1 MNKCSLFSVIMMMM
15 EKNEYQRLKNL
26 ADTGI
31 KDHTRAREAF
41 EALYPVWKEGNLP
54 DRLHN
59 SFAWIIYYHVRHE
72 QATMPSLE
80 MRQALAAYLALDNE
94 RPSRLHSC
102 ILLMATRLKA
112 RDAEF
117 KFGKFFEMWGMNN
130 LTDED
135 WQQDK
140 KEGRDGTVTFI
151 SVAEHAI
158 RLYAKELHEART
170 KEFNP
175 DFEPLLVKAVK
186 QYPSQGLYKYY
197 LARLYAALG
206 QKSKAVRAYKKL
218 ALITGQSYI
227 WSDLAALLTEPA
239 QRKAALCKALLLQRD
254 VNKTGRLHL
263 GLAQLLIKEK
273 KFPEAA
279 CELRQYRDIYTRN
292 GWHLS
297 DYYQRL
303 RQCVPADTQPLLD
316 NRALYQQSLAVLDQ
330 FLYNGLPEVALT
342 LTTEFKDRRGNM
354 TARLVMDSGKAVF
367 LPAMRLASDTQG
379 VRVRHYMARIVNPDD
394 RPRVVTLRPKE

>member
-1 MNKCSLFSVIMMMM
+1 MDNT
-15 EKNEYQRLKNL
+15 EYSRLKNL
-26 ADTGI
+26 ADAGI
-31 KDHTRAREAF
+31 KDHTRAREAY
-41 EALYPVWKEGNLP
+41 EALYPVWKQGNLP
-54 DRLHN
+54 ARLNN
-59 SFAWIIYYHVRHE
+59 SFAWVIYYHVRHE
-72 QATMPSLE
+72 QETMPSLE
-80 MRQALAAYLALDNE
+80 MRQVLAAYLSLDNE
-94 RPSRLHSC
+94 RPSRLHSR

-117 KFGKFFEMWGMNN
+117 KFGKFFEMWGMDN

-140 KEGRDGTVTFI
+140 KEGREGTVTFV

-158 RLYAKELHEART
+158 RLYAKELHEKRA
-170 KEFNP
+170 KEFNS

-186 QYPSQGLYKYY
+186 QYPTQSLYKYY
-197 LARLYAALG
+197 LARLYAATG
-206 QKSKAVRAYKKL
+206 RKAKALKAYKKL

-227 WSDLAALLTEPA
+227 WSDLAALLTDPV

-263 GLAQLLIKEK
+263 GLAQLLIKENRS
-273 KFPEAA
+273 PEAA

-297 DYYQRL
+297 DFYQRL
-303 RQCVPADTQPLLD
+303 RQSVPADTQPVRD
-316 NRALYQQSLAVLDQ
+316 NRSLYQASLAALDD
-330 FLYNGLPEVALT
+330 FLYSDLPEVALT

-354 TARLVMDSGKAVF
+354 SARLVTADGKAVF
-367 LPAMRLASDTQG
+367 LPASRLLTDVQG
-379 VRVRHYMARIVNPDD
+379 VRVRHYLARIVNPDD
-394 RPRVVTLRPKE
+394 RPKVVTLRPKE

>member
-1 MNKCSLFSVIMMMM
+1 MDS
-15 EKNEYQRLKNL
+15 NEYARLKTL
-26 ADTGI
+26 ADAGI
-31 KDHTRAREAF
+31 NDHTRAREAY
-41 EALYPVWKEGNLP
+41 EALYPLWKQGQLP
-54 DRLHN
+54 ARLNN
-59 SFAWIIYYHVRHE
+59 SFAWVIYYHVRHE

-80 MRQALAAYLALDNE
+80 MRQALAAYLSLGNE
-94 RPSRLHSC
+94 RPSRLHSR

-117 KFGKFFEMWGMNN
+117 KFGKFFEMWGMGN

-140 KEGRDGTVTFI
+140 KNGREGTVTFV

-158 RLYAKELHEART
+158 RLYAKELHDARV

-175 DFEPLLVKAVK
+175 DFEPLLVKAIQ
-186 QYPSQGLYKYY
+186 QYPTQSLYKYY
-197 LARLYAALG
+197 LARLYAASG
-206 QKSKAVRAYKKL
+206 RKAKAVKAYKKL
-218 ALITGQSYI
+218 AQITGQSYI
-227 WSDLAALLTEPA
+227 WSDLAALLTDPV
-239 QRKAALCKALLLQRD
+239 QRKAALCKALLLQHD

-263 GLAQLLIKEK
+263 SLAQLLIKEN

-303 RQCVPADTQPLLD
+303 RQSVPADTQPVRD
-316 NRALYQQSLAVLDQ
+316 NRSLYQDSLAALDD
-330 FLYNGLPEVALT
+330 FLYSDLPEVSLA

-354 TARLVMDSGKAVF
+354 SARLVTDDGKAVF
-367 LPAMRLASDTQG
+367 LPASRLLTDAQG
-379 VRVRHYMARIVNPDD
+379 VRVRHYLARIVNPDD
-394 RPRVVTLRPKE
+394 RPKVVTLRPKE

>member
-1 MNKCSLFSVIMMMM
+1 MDS
-15 EKNEYQRLKNL
+15 NEYARLKTL
-26 ADTGI
+26 ADAGI
-31 KDHTRAREAF
+31 NDHSRAREAY
-41 EALYPVWKEGNLP
+41 EALYPVWKQGQLP
-54 DRLHN
+54 ARLNN
-59 SFAWIIYYHVRHE
+59 SFAWVIYYHVRHE

-80 MRQALAAYLALDNE
+80 MRQALAAYLSLDNE
-94 RPSRLHSC
+94 RPSRLHSR

-117 KFGKFFEMWGMNN
+117 KFGKFFEMWGMGN

-140 KEGRDGTVTFI
+140 KEGREGTVTFV

-158 RLYAKELHEART
+158 RLYAKELHDARA

-175 DFEPLLVKAVK
+175 DFEPLLVKAIQ
-186 QYPSQGLYKYY
+186 QYPTQSLYKYY
-197 LARLYAALG
+197 LARLYAATG
-206 QKSKAVRAYKKL
+206 RKAKAVKAYKKL

-227 WSDLAALLTEPA
+227 WSDLAALLTDPV

-263 GLAQLLIKEK
+263 GLAQLLIKEN

-303 RQCVPADTQPLLD
+303 RHSVPADTQPVRD
-316 NRALYQQSLAVLDQ
+316 NRSLYQASLAALDD
-330 FLYNGLPEVALT
+330 FLYSDLPEVSLA

-354 TARLVMDSGKAVF
+354 SARLVTDDGKAVF
-367 LPAMRLASDTQG
+367 LPASRLLTDAQG
-379 VRVRHYMARIVNPDD
+379 VRIRHYLARIVNPDD
-394 RPRVVTLRPKE
+394 RPKVVTLRPKE

>member
-1 MNKCSLFSVIMMMM
+1 MDNT
-15 EKNEYQRLKNL
+15 EYSRLKNL
-26 ADTGI
+26 ADAGI

-41 EALYPVWKEGNLP
+41 EALYPVWKQGNLP
-54 DRLHN
+54 VRLNN
-59 SFAWIIYYHVRHE
+59 SFAWVIYYHVRHE
-72 QATMPSLE
+72 QETMPSLE
-80 MRQALAAYLALDNE
+80 MRQALAAYLSLDNE
-94 RPSRLHSC
+94 RPSRLHSR

-117 KFGKFFEMWGMNN
+117 KFGKFFEMWGMDN

-140 KEGRDGTVTFI
+140 KEGREGTVTFV

-158 RLYAKELHEART
+158 RLYAKELHETRA
-170 KEFNP
+170 KDFNP
-175 DFEPLLVKAVK
+175 DFEPLLVKAIK
-186 QYPSQGLYKYY
+186 QYPTQSLYKYY
-197 LARLYAALG
+197 LARLYAATG
-206 QKSKAVRAYKKL
+206 RKAKALKAYKKL

-227 WSDLAALLTEPA
+227 WSDFAALLTDPV

-263 GLAQLLIKEK
+263 GLAQLLIKENR
-273 KFPEAA
+273 FPEAA

-297 DYYQRL
+297 DFYQRL
-303 RQCVPADTQPLLD
+303 RQSVPADTQPVRD
-316 NRALYQQSLAVLDQ
+316 NRFLYQASLAALDD
-330 FLYNGLPEVALT
+330 FLYSDLPEVALT

-354 TARLVMDSGKAVF
+354 SARLVTADGKAVF
-367 LPAMRLASDTQG
+367 LPASRLLYDVQG
-379 VRVRHYMARIVNPDD
+379 VRVLHYLARIVNPDD
-394 RPRVVTLRPKE
+394 RPKVVTLRPKE

>member
-1 MNKCSLFSVIMMMM
+1 MDS
-15 EKNEYQRLKNL
+15 NEYARLKTL
-26 ADTGI
+26 ADAGI
-31 KDHTRAREAF
+31 NDHTRAREAY
-41 EALYPVWKEGNLP
+41 EALYPVWKQGQLP
-54 DRLHN
+54 ARLNN
-59 SFAWIIYYHVRHE
+59 SFAWVIYYHVRHE

-80 MRQALAAYLALDNE
+80 MRQALAAYLSLDNE
-94 RPSRLHSC
+94 RPSRLHSR

-117 KFGKFFEMWGMNN
+117 KFGKFFEMWGMGN

-140 KEGRDGTVTFI
+140 KEGREGTVTFV

-158 RLYAKELHEART
+158 RLYAKELHDARA

-175 DFEPLLVKAVK
+175 DFEPLLVKAIQ
-186 QYPSQGLYKYY
+186 QYPTQSLYKYY
-197 LARLYAALG
+197 LARLYAATG
-206 QKSKAVRAYKKL
+206 RKAKAVKAYKKL

-227 WSDLAALLTEPA
+227 WSDLAALLTDPV

-263 GLAQLLIKEK
+263 GLAQLLIKEN

-303 RQCVPADTQPLLD
+303 RQSVPADTQTVRD
-316 NRALYQQSLAVLDQ
+316 NRSLYQASLAALDD
-330 FLYNGLPEVALT
+330 FLYSDLPEVSLA

-354 TARLVMDSGKAVF
+354 SARLVTDDGKAVF
-367 LPAMRLASDTQG
+367 LPASRLLTDAQG
-379 VRVRHYMARIVNPDD
+379 VRVSHYLARIVNPDD
-394 RPRVVTLRPKE
+394 RPKVVTLRPKE

>member
-1 MNKCSLFSVIMMMM
+1 MDS
-15 EKNEYQRLKNL
+15 NEYARLKTL
-26 ADTGI
+26 ADAGI
-31 KDHTRAREAF
+31 NDHTRAREAY
-41 EALYPVWKEGNLP
+41 EALYPLWKQGQLP
-54 DRLHN
+54 ARLNN
-59 SFAWIIYYHVRHE
+59 SFAWVIYYHVRHE

-80 MRQALAAYLALDNE
+80 MRQALAAYLSLDNE
-94 RPSRLHSC
+94 RPSRLHSR

-117 KFGKFFEMWGMNN
+117 KFGKFFEMWGMGN

-140 KEGRDGTVTFI
+140 KEGREGTVTFV

-158 RLYAKELHEART
+158 RLYAKELHDARA

-175 DFEPLLVKAVK
+175 GFEPLLVKAIQ
-186 QYPSQGLYKYY
+186 QYPTQSLYKYY
-197 LARLYAALG
+197 LARLYAASG
-206 QKSKAVRAYKKL
+206 RKAKAVKAYKKL

-227 WSDLAALLTEPA
+227 WSDLAALLTDPV

-263 GLAQLLIKEK
+263 GLAQLLIKEN

-279 CELRQYRDIYTRN
+279 CELRQYCDIYTRN

-303 RQCVPADTQPLLD
+303 RQSVPADTQTVRD
-316 NRALYQQSLAVLDQ
+316 NRSLYQASLAALDD
-330 FLYNGLPEVALT
+330 FLYSDLPEVSLA

-354 TARLVMDSGKAVF
+354 SARLVTDDGKAVF
-367 LPAMRLASDTQG
+367 LPASRLLTDAQG
-379 VRVRHYMARIVNPDD
+379 VRVSHYLARIVNPDD
-394 RPRVVTLRPKE
+394 RPKVVTLRPKE

>member
-1 MNKCSLFSVIMMMM
+1 MDS
-15 EKNEYQRLKNL
+15 NEYARQKTL
-26 ADTGI
+26 ADAGI
-31 KDHTRAREAF
+31 KDHTRAREAY
-41 EALYPVWKEGNLP
+41 EALYPVWKQGQLP
-54 DRLHN
+54 ARLNN
-59 SFAWIIYYHVRHE
+59 SFAWVIYYHVRHE

-80 MRQALAAYLALDNE
+80 MRQALAAYLSLDNE
-94 RPSRLHSC
+94 RPSRLHSR

-117 KFGKFFEMWGMNN
+117 KFGKFFEMWGMGN

-140 KEGRDGTVTFI
+140 KEGREGTVTFV

-158 RLYAKELHEART
+158 RLYAKELHDARA

-175 DFEPLLVKAVK
+175 DFEPLLVKAIQ
-186 QYPSQGLYKYY
+186 QYPTQSLYKYY
-197 LARLYAALG
+197 LARLYAASG
-206 QKSKAVRAYKKL
+206 RKAKAVKAYKKL

-227 WSDLAALLTEPA
+227 WSDLAALLTDPV

-263 GLAQLLIKEK
+263 GLAQLLIKEN

-303 RQCVPADTQPLLD
+303 RQSVPADTQTVRD
-316 NRALYQQSLAVLDQ
+316 NRSLYQASLAALDD
-330 FLYNGLPEVALT
+330 FLYSDLPEVSLA

-354 TARLVMDSGKAVF
+354 SARLVTDDGKAVF
-367 LPAMRLASDTQG
+367 LPTSRLLTDAQG
-379 VRVRHYMARIVNPDD
+379 VRVRHYLARIVNPDD
-394 RPRVVTLRPKE
+394 RPKVVTLRPKE

>member
-1 MNKCSLFSVIMMMM
+1 MDS
-15 EKNEYQRLKNL
+15 NEYARLKTL
-26 ADTGI
+26 ADAGI
-31 KDHTRAREAF
+31 NDHTRAREAF
-41 EALYPVWKEGNLP
+41 EAFYPVWKQGQLP
-54 DRLHN
+54 ARLNN
-59 SFAWIIYYHVRHE
+59 SFAWVIYYHVRHE

-80 MRQALAAYLALDNE
+80 MRQALAAYLSLDNE
-94 RPSRLHSC
+94 RPSRLHSR

-117 KFGKFFEMWGMNN
+117 KFGKFFEMWGMGN

-140 KEGRDGTVTFI
+140 KEGREGTVTFV

-158 RLYAKELHEART
+158 RLYAKELHDARA

-175 DFEPLLVKAVK
+175 DFEPLLVKAVQ
-186 QYPSQGLYKYY
+186 QYPTQSLYKYY
-197 LARLYAALG
+197 LARLYAATG
-206 QKSKAVRAYKKL
+206 RKAKAVKAYKKL

-227 WSDLAALLTEPA
+227 WSDLAALLTDPV

-263 GLAQLLIKEK
+263 GLAQLLIKEN

-303 RQCVPADTQPLLD
+303 RQSVPADTQPVRD
-316 NRALYQQSLAVLDQ
+316 NRSLYQASLAALDD
-330 FLYNGLPEVALT
+330 FLYSDLPEVSLA

-354 TARLVMDSGKAVF
+354 SARLVTDDGKAVF
-367 LPAMRLASDTQG
+367 LPASRLLTDAQG
-379 VRVRHYMARIVNPDD
+379 VRVRHYLARIVNPDD
-394 RPRVVTLRPKE
+394 RPKVVTLRPKE

>member
-1 MNKCSLFSVIMMMM
+1 MDS
-15 EKNEYQRLKNL
+15 NEYARLKTL
-26 ADTGI
+26 ADAGI
-31 KDHTRAREAF
+31 NDHTRAREAY
-41 EALYPVWKEGNLP
+41 EALYPVWKQGQLP
-54 DRLHN
+54 ARLNN
-59 SFAWIIYYHVRHE
+59 SFAWVIYYHVRHE

-80 MRQALAAYLALDNE
+80 MRQALAAYLSLDNE
-94 RPSRLHSC
+94 RPSRLHSR

-117 KFGKFFEMWGMNN
+117 KFGKFFEMWGMGN

-140 KEGRDGTVTFI
+140 KEGREGTVTFV

-158 RLYAKELHEART
+158 RLYAKELHDARA

-175 DFEPLLVKAVK
+175 DFEPLLVKAIQ
-186 QYPSQGLYKYY
+186 QYPTQSLYKYY
-197 LARLYAALG
+197 LARLYAATG
-206 QKSKAVRAYKKL
+206 RKAKAVKAYKKL

-227 WSDLAALLTEPA
+227 WSDLAALLTDPV

-263 GLAQLLIKEK
+263 GLAQLLIKEN

-279 CELRQYRDIYTRN
+279 CELRQYRDVYTRN

-303 RQCVPADTQPLLD
+303 RHSVPADTQPVRD
-316 NRALYQQSLAVLDQ
+316 NRSLYQASLAALDD
-330 FLYNGLPEVALT
+330 FLYSDLPEVSLA

-354 TARLVMDSGKAVF
+354 SARLVTDDGKAVF
-367 LPAMRLASDTQG
+367 LPASRLLTDAQG
-379 VRVRHYMARIVNPDD
+379 VRIRHYLARIVNPDD
-394 RPRVVTLRPKE
+394 RPKVVTLRPKE

>member
-1 MNKCSLFSVIMMMM
+1 MDNT
-15 EKNEYQRLKNL
+15 EYSRLKNL
-26 ADTGI
+26 ADAGI
-31 KDHTRAREAF
+31 KDHTRAREAY
-41 EALYPVWKEGNLP
+41 EALYPVWKQGNLP
-54 DRLHN
+54 ARLNN
-59 SFAWIIYYHVRHE
+59 SFAWVIYYHVRHE
-72 QATMPSLE
+72 QETMPSLE
-80 MRQALAAYLALDNE
+80 MRQALAAYLSLDNE
-94 RPSRLHSC
+94 RPSRLHSR

-117 KFGKFFEMWGMNN
+117 KFGKFFEMWGMDN

-140 KEGRDGTVTFI
+140 KEGREGIVTFV

-158 RLYAKELHEART
+158 RLYAKELHETRA
-170 KEFNP
+170 KEFNS

-186 QYPSQGLYKYY
+186 QYPTQSLYKYY
-197 LARLYAALG
+197 LARLYAATG
-206 QKSKAVRAYKKL
+206 RKAKALKAYKKL

-227 WSDLAALLTEPA
+227 WSDLAALLTDPV

-263 GLAQLLIKEK
+263 GLAQLLIKENR
-273 KFPEAA
+273 FPEAA

-297 DYYQRL
+297 DFYQRL
-303 RQCVPADTQPLLD
+303 RQSVPADTQPVRD
-316 NRALYQQSLAVLDQ
+316 NRSLYQASLAALDD
-330 FLYNGLPEVALT
+330 FLYSDLPEVALT

-354 TARLVMDSGKAVF
+354 SARLVTADGKAVF
-367 LPAMRLASDTQG
+367 LPASRLLYDVQG
-379 VRVRHYMARIVNPDD
+379 VRVLHYLARIVNPDD
-394 RPRVVTLRPKE
+394 RPKVVTLRPKE

>member
-1 MNKCSLFSVIMMMM
+1 MDS
-15 EKNEYQRLKNL
+15 NEYARLKTL
-26 ADTGI
+26 ADAGI
-31 KDHTRAREAF
+31 NDHTRAREAY
-41 EALYPVWKEGNLP
+41 EALYPVWKQGQLP
-54 DRLHN
+54 ARLNN
-59 SFAWIIYYHVRHE
+59 SFAWVIYYHVRHE

-80 MRQALAAYLALDNE
+80 MRQALAAYLSLDNE
-94 RPSRLHSC
+94 RPSRLHSR

-117 KFGKFFEMWGMNN
+117 KFCKFFEMWGMDN

-140 KEGRDGTVTFI
+140 KEGREGTVTFV

-158 RLYAKELHEART
+158 RLYAKELHDART

-175 DFEPLLVKAVK
+175 DFEPLLVQAVQ
-186 QYPSQGLYKYY
+186 QYPTQSLYKYY
-197 LARLYAALG
+197 LARLYAATG
-206 QKSKAVRAYKKL
+206 RKAKAVKAYKKL

-227 WSDLAALLTEPA
+227 WSDLAALLTDPV

-263 GLAQLLIKEK
+263 GLAQLLIKENE
-273 KFPEAA
+273 FPEAA

-303 RQCVPADTQPLLD
+303 RQSVPADTQPVRD
-316 NRALYQQSLAVLDQ
+316 NRSLYQASLAALDD
-330 FLYNGLPEVALT
+330 FLYSDLSEVSLA

-354 TARLVMDSGKAVF
+354 SARLVTDDGKAVF
-367 LPAMRLASDTQG
+367 LPASRLLTDAQG
-379 VRVRHYMARIVNPDD
+379 VRIRHYLARIVNPDD
-394 RPRVVTLRPKE
+394 RPKVVTLRPKE